1 MNDANR
7 DLLVLAKTAH
17 LSPEELDRQ
26 VTLLNTLLRLTENW
40 ETFCTANE
48 ILDINRGRIIQQPH
62 QMQMILREK
71 KEKPFVFTNNKN

>member
-17 LSPEELDRQ
+17 LSPEEREHQ
-26 VTLLNTLLRLTENW
+26 VTLLNILLRLTENW

-48 ILDINRGRIIQQPH
+48 ILDINRGRIIHKPFLIQK
-62 QMQMILREK
+62 ILAEK
-71 KEKPFVFTNNKN
+71 TQKPFVFTSNKN

>member
-17 LSPEELDRQ
+17 LSPEELDHQ
-26 VTLLNTLLRLTENW
+26 VTLLNMLLRLTENW
-40 ETFCTANE
+40 DTYCTANE
-48 ILDINRGRIIQQPH
+48 ILDINRRRIIQQPH
-62 QMQMILREK
+62 QMQKILREK